1 MVELA
6 MVLLLGA
13 APVCGAKAPEDAL
26 RRIEEAY
33 RAKDVELAVACK
45 DFEREARLMLDQLRP
60 GMSSDAD
67 LLHKTADTLEQAY
80 RAEVKKT
87 GLPDM
92 KGMQCTVTKKE
103 PGPGD
108 LVRLTERCVRPDKHE
123 SVEVMT
129 VAPSKA
135 GWRLVIT
142 PGG

>member
-1 MVELA
+1 MVQLA
-6 MVLLLGA
+6 MLLLLGA
-13 APVCGAKAPEDAL
+13 APVCGAKAPDDAL
-26 RRIEEAY
+26 RRIEDAY

-60 GMSSDAD
+60 GMSSDAE
-67 LLHKTADTLEQAY
+67 LLRKTAETLEQAY

-92 KGMQCTVTKKE
+92 KGVRCTVTKKE

-108 LVRLTERCVRPDKHE
+108 LVRLTERCVWPDNHE
-123 SVEVMT
+123 SVDGVT
-129 VAPSKA
+129 VAPSKM

-142 PGG
+142 P